1 MCCAVGVS
9 EYGGLG
15 ARGRGRQRRR
25 VVVDVAQ
32 VGRRRLAQARA
43 QPGRRVRRQPL
54 LQVLQRRLERAHHA
68 QLQPTQP
75 SSPAPP
81 RARRPPRAAR
91 RPAAPRTSVV
101 WMFRYADRML
111 YSELRRD
118 RYATLRYVA
127 GMHLASPGAPAP
139 LARPAPVLG
148 GGHARGRELKKCA
161 SESFK
166 TMWARD
172 EGAG

>member
-81 RARRPPRAAR
+81 RARRPPPAAR
-91 RPAAPRTSVV
+91 RAPPRRAPDECGVDV
-101 WMFRYADRML
+101 P
-111 YSELRRD
+111 LRRPNAVFRVTTGSLCD
-118 RYATLRYVA
+118 ATIRGWHASSEPWRA
-127 GMHLASPGAPAP
+127 GAPGA
-139 LARPAPVLG
+139 
-148 GGHARGRELKKCA
+148 
-161 SESFK
+161 
-166 TMWARD
+166 T
-172 EGAG
+172 GAGAGWWTCSREGT